1 MAGTTCDVWW
11 ARPHAV
17 DEVADLLS
25 YGERQR
31 AASIRDGAEKAR
43 FATGRALLRLLLA
56 ERLYVQPSFVPIGY
70 SCRVCGGRHHGKPLL
85 LGVRARD
92 RFSIAHAGG
101 RVGVALT
108 TARSVGID
116 VEVDRDPGDPQRL
129 ALARLALS
137 PTERPAYERLPAVAR
152 GRAMT
157 LWWARKEAVLK
168 ATGDGL
174 AISPAAVLVSGPD
187 RPPAL
192 LGWDGRRLAESA
204 RGKGFHGPAQLQDL
218 TPGVGYVASVAVL
231 GPAPVVVIEHD
242 GDAVLTRAA
251 RQGVRT

>member
-1 MAGTTCDVWW
+1 VWW
-11 ARPHAV
+11 ARPHRV

-31 AASIRDGAEKAR
+31 AASLRDAAERAR

-56 ERLYVQPSFVPIGY
+56 ERLYVQPSCVPLGY
-70 SCRVCGGRHHGKPLL
+70 SCRVCGARHHGKPLL
-85 LGVRARD
+85 LGLRARD
-92 RFSIAHAGG
+92 RFSISHAGR
-101 RVGVALT
+101 RVAVALT

-116 VEVDRDPGDPQRL
+116 VEVDHDPGDPQRL

-137 PTERPAYERLPAVAR
+137 PTERPVYERLPGVAR

-157 LWWARKEAVLK
+157 LWWVRKEAVLK

-192 LGWDGRRLAESA
+192 VGWDARRLSESS
-204 RGKGFHGPAQLQDL
+204 RSVGFRGPAQLKDL
-218 TPGVGYVASVAVL
+218 SPGVGYVASVAVL
-231 GPAPVVVIEHD
+231 GPAPVAVLEHD
-242 GDAVLTRAA
+242 GDAVLQGARETLRA
-251 RQGVRT
+251 